1 MVNLSFSFRTPSTS
15 WSKRERTGED
25 RRLPT
30 VETRTR
36 WLVVVFSGLLSRL
49 QPSALHL
56 FLVFDLF
63 SSSAI
68 FFGVFIL
75 SRENRIGKEKEKI
88 AEGYCRSLVYVCRLA
103 LGLRPLKPLP
113 SHLVS

>member
-36 WLVVVFSGLLSRL
+36 WLVVVFCRPLLS
-49 QPSALHL
+49 QPSAVSRLPVGAVVR
-56 FLVFDLF
+56 FLD
-63 SSSAI
+63 
-68 FFGVFIL
+68 GVFIL
-75 SRENRIGKEKEKI
+75 WDF
-88 AEGYCRSLVYVCRLA
+88 
-103 LGLRPLKPLP
+103 PT
-113 SHLVS
+113 